1 MGKSSVS
8 PIDLL
13 HNASNYITLKLDDTN
28 YMQWSYRDMI
38 LLILKGLPV
47 EYNPFK
53 SHIRARPVRVTLP
66 ELRDLLLEEECDLDA
81 AAKSFNSPI
90 MTAMVAQKGT
100 VSSSPPV
107 AHGDN
112 FHSGGGGANPNWQPN
127 WNRRSNYRGRGSWS
141 RGRSWNNGG
150 RGNTWNNS
158 GPNWNGSPNQWNHNH
173 GGQSGN
179 SYGHWNQGSGSWNN
193 NTGFN
198 NNGGFNNN
206 AGFSNA
212 SVNNPGSWHSTG
224 GPWHPGGN
232 SGSSPQYFVSPNSSP
247 GVLSPSPTAPPIST
261 VTSSP
266 ATETCQICLLFGH
279 TAPNCPQ
286 RTNFSYQG
294 APPSPALTALTATAN
309 GAFSDPNIWL
319 TDSGAT
325 NHMTSD
331 IQLLSNVTPS
341 TSTDNVTIGNGTG
354 LRIANVGSSSLVSG
368 HQVFHLPE
376 VLHVPTLA
384 TNLLSVHRFC
394 LDNNC
399 QILYNALW
407 FQIQDLQ
414 GRVLYQ
420 GQCHNGLYPLPTRT
434 PSLFPSLA
442 AFHGHKFATSIKTF
456 QSDGGGEFVS
466 KDFQTYLGSKGILH
480 HKSCPYTPEQNG
492 RAERKHRHLVE
503 TAVTLLTT
511 AALPSKY
518 LFHALSTANYL
529 INRMPCKSLGYLC
542 LVPKTDRIYI
552 SRHVVFDESCFPFK
566 SSSSPP
572 DSTTPM
578 AFTPLRPH
586 LSSRSFLHSA
596 RNPRL
601 DGLPEA
607 SSSTNQLASPVSN
620 EREVVSSV
628 DVIDSSAE
636 FVQDELLPIQVQV
649 PTESSPQS
657 ATLSSSPAHASD
669 QSPSLDLI
677 VDLPA
682 PPINSH
688 PMQTRSKSGIVK
700 SRHGFLA
707 AKSTSD
713 PSPFHEPQT
722 YSQAA
727 KVSEWRHAMVDEFQA
742 LAKQHTW
749 TLVPYQPTMNIVGC
763 KWVFK
768 LKKNAD
774 GSISRHKARLVAK
787 GFHQE
792 AGLDYDETFSPVV
805 KHSTVRLVLALA
817 AQFHW
822 SIKQLDVK
830 NAFLHGVLHEEQT
843 IIALSRE
850 FDMKDLGQ
858 LTYFLGLQ
866 VQYTSMGIHVNQ
878 SKYATDLLL
887 KACMTQCKPCSTP
900 CLPTAK
906 LLKFDGTPLSDPT
919 LYRSLVGGLQYL
931 TFSRPDIAFAVNTLC
946 QFMHTPTDTHFAAV
960 KRVLR
965 YLAGTLTHGIHFTS
979 SDVHLQ
985 AYSDADWAGDS
996 TVSRS
1001 STEAEYR
1008 ALAIT
1013 AAELSWLRQIL
1024 RDLHIVLDRP
1034 PVLWCDN
1041 ISALA
1046 LASNPVFHART
1057 KHIEIDFHFIRE
1069 RVTRGDML
1077 VSHIP
1082 SSNQLADIFTK
1093 GLHTSQFSYL
1103 RNNLMLSPP
1112 SISLRGDV
1120 SLQPKP
1126 PE

>member
-1 MGKSSVS
+1 MHLKNNLHGMQKGTDSVDVYWKKVRAARQQLTTAGHS
-8 PIDLL
+8 ISD
-13 HNASNYITLKLDDTN
+13 
-28 YMQWSYRDMI
+28 QDMI

-376 VLHVPTLA
+376 
-384 TNLLSVHRFC
+384 
-394 LDNNC
+394 
-399 QILYNALW
+399 
-407 FQIQDLQ
+407 
-414 GRVLYQ
+414 
-420 GQCHNGLYPLPTRT
+420 
-434 PSLFPSLA
+434 
-442 AFHGHKFATSIKTF
+442 FATSIKTF

-636 FVQDELLPIQVQV
+636 FSLPLGRPLCLLLRACLG
-649 PTESSPQS
+649 S
-657 ATLSSSPAHASD
+657 
-669 QSPSLDLI
+669 SPSLDLI

-792 AGLDYDETFSPVV
+792 AGLDYDETFSPC
-805 KHSTVRLVLALA
+805 
-817 AQFHW
+817 
-822 SIKQLDVK
+822 LDS
-830 NAFLHGVLHEEQT
+830 ADHY
-843 IIALSRE
+843 S
-850 FDMKDLGQ
+850 
-858 LTYFLGLQ
+858 
-866 VQYTSMGIHVNQ
+866 SQ
-878 SKYATDLLL
+878 S
-887 KACMTQCKPCSTP
+887 
-900 CLPTAK
+900 
-906 LLKFDGTPLSDPT
+906 
-919 LYRSLVGGLQYL
+919 
-931 TFSRPDIAFAVNTLC
+931 
-946 QFMHTPTDTHFAAV
+946 
-960 KRVLR
+960 
-965 YLAGTLTHGIHFTS
+965 
-979 SDVHLQ
+979 
-985 AYSDADWAGDS
+985 
-996 TVSRS
+996 
-1001 STEAEYR
+1001 
-1008 ALAIT
+1008 
-1013 AAELSWLRQIL
+1013 
-1024 RDLHIVLDRP
+1024 
-1034 PVLWCDN
+1034 
-1041 ISALA
+1041 
-1046 LASNPVFHART
+1046 
-1057 KHIEIDFHFIRE
+1057 
-1069 RVTRGDML
+1069 
-1077 VSHIP
+1077 
-1082 SSNQLADIFTK
+1082 
-1093 GLHTSQFSYL
+1093 
-1103 RNNLMLSPP
+1103 
-1112 SISLRGDV
+1112 
-1120 SLQPKP
+1120 
-1126 PE
+1126 

>member
-28 YMQWSYRDMI
+28 YMQWSYQDMI

-529 INRMPCKSLGYLC
+529 INRMPCKSLG
-542 LVPKTDRIYI
+542 
-552 SRHVVFDESCFPFK
+552 
-566 SSSSPP
+566 
-572 DSTTPM
+572 
-578 AFTPLRPH
+578 
-586 LSSRSFLHSA
+586 
-596 RNPRL
+596 
-601 DGLPEA
+601 
-607 SSSTNQLASPVSN
+607 SSTDASP
-620 EREVVSSV
+620 
-628 DVIDSSAE
+628 
-636 FVQDELLPIQVQV
+636 
-649 PTESSPQS
+649 SP
-657 ATLSSSPAHASD
+657 
-669 QSPSLDLI
+669 DLI

-742 LAKQHTW
+742 LAKQHT
-749 TLVPYQPTMNIVGC
+749 
-763 KWVFK
+763 
-768 LKKNAD
+768 
-774 GSISRHKARLVAK
+774 
-787 GFHQE
+787 
-792 AGLDYDETFSPVV
+792 
-805 KHSTVRLVLALA
+805 
-817 AQFHW
+817 
-822 SIKQLDVK
+822 
-830 NAFLHGVLHEEQT
+830 
-843 IIALSRE
+843 
-850 FDMKDLGQ
+850 
-858 LTYFLGLQ
+858 
-866 VQYTSMGIHVNQ
+866 
-878 SKYATDLLL
+878 
-887 KACMTQCKPCSTP
+887 
-900 CLPTAK
+900 
-906 LLKFDGTPLSDPT
+906 
-919 LYRSLVGGLQYL
+919 
-931 TFSRPDIAFAVNTLC
+931 
-946 QFMHTPTDTHFAAV
+946 
-960 KRVLR
+960 
-965 YLAGTLTHGIHFTS
+965 
-979 SDVHLQ
+979 
-985 AYSDADWAGDS
+985 
-996 TVSRS
+996 
-1001 STEAEYR
+1001 
-1008 ALAIT
+1008 
-1013 AAELSWLRQIL
+1013 
-1024 RDLHIVLDRP
+1024 
-1034 PVLWCDN
+1034 
-1041 ISALA
+1041 
-1046 LASNPVFHART
+1046 
-1057 KHIEIDFHFIRE
+1057 
-1069 RVTRGDML
+1069 
-1077 VSHIP
+1077 
-1082 SSNQLADIFTK
+1082 
-1093 GLHTSQFSYL
+1093 
-1103 RNNLMLSPP
+1103 
-1112 SISLRGDV
+1112 
-1120 SLQPKP
+1120 
-1126 PE
+1126 